1 MYSIS
6 IYYDTRRKTK
16 DSKYPVKLRV
26 FTPTPR
32 KQKFYPTEF
41 YLTEQ
46 EISDIQN
53 LKKPRA
59 RIKDLKLKIN
69 ALEKHADDVAKNIIP
84 FNFEHFEKKLY
95 KNKNTFIK
103 PIYHYRQT
111 IEQLE
116 NENRISTASNY
127 DLSEKSIISYIGSK
141 AYEHLTFFDITP
153 KWLQGYENYM
163 TQQGK
168 SLTTVSIY
176 LRALRTIFNIAIF
189 ENDIEKDC
197 YPFSRTKRDKK
208 YQIPN
213 TNKVK
218 KALSNTE
225 LSTLFNAEPK
235 TPEQCK
241 AKDFWFFSYACNG
254 INTKDIA
261 NLKFKDLDSDK
272 FTFYRAKTLTTSKA
286 NLTPITVYLNDFSK
300 AIIDKYGNKNTDPEN
315 YVFSIINSYQNP
327 KEQHKSINNFNRF
340 VSQNLQ
346 VLCKQICLPKVSFY
360 WARHSFATNAVRKG
374 ASLEFMQEALGHNNI
389 KTTQNYFAG
398 FENETKKELAL
409 SIMDF

>member
-1 MYSIS
+1 M
-6 IYYDTRRKTK
+6 
-16 DSKYPVKLRV
+16 
-26 FTPTPR
+26 
-32 KQKFYPTEF
+32 
-41 YLTEQ
+41 
-46 EISDIQN
+46 
-53 LKKPRA
+53 
-59 RIKDLKLKIN
+59 
-69 ALEKHADDVAKNIIP
+69 AKNINP
-84 FNFEHFEKKLY
+84 FSFEHFEKRLFV
-95 KNKNTFIK
+95 NKSTFIK
-103 PIYHYRQT
+103 PKYHYRLT

-127 DLSEKSIISYIGSK
+127 ELSEKSIINYIGSK
-141 AYEHLTFFDITP
+141 AYERLTFYDITP
-153 KWLQGYENYM
+153 KWLQGYENHM
-163 TQQGK
+163 LQK
-168 SLTTVSIY
+168 DRSLTTISIY
-176 LRALRTIFNIAIF
+176 LRALRTIFNIAIS

-197 YPFSRTKRDKK
+197 YPFSRGKRDKK

-218 KALSNTE
+218 KALSNIE
-225 LSTLFNAEPK
+225 LSTLFSAEPK
-235 TPEQCK
+235 TPEQRK

-261 NLKFKDLDSDK
+261 NLKYKNLDDDK
-272 FTFYRAKTLTTSKA
+272 FTFYRAKTLSTSKA

-300 AIIDKYGNKNTDPEN
+300 AIIDKYGNKNTHPEN
-315 YVFSIINSYQNP
+315 YFFNIINDYQTA
-327 KEQHKSINNFNRF
+327 KEQHRSINNFNRF

-346 VLCKQICLPKVSFY
+346 VLCKQIGLPKVSFY